1 MNTNNT
7 KKAAGASNSTGPHT
21 DTNGANF
28 PTDGTQS
35 SALRPPLLLTP
46 DMAAILTKL
55 RKLSTDHHLR
65 VYEILELDRRDF
77 VVYTD
82 TTVHFCSDMDA
93 VEVSLPWFG
102 VNK

>member
-28 PTDGTQS
+28 PTDGTPS
-35 SALRPPLLLTP
+35 TALRPPLLLTP
-46 DMAAILTKL
+46 DMAATLTKL
-55 RKLSTDHHLR
+55 RKLSTDDHLR

-82 TTVHFCSDMDA
+82 KIVVFCQDMDA
-93 VEVSLPWFG
+93 VEAVLQTWG

>member
-1 MNTNNT
+1 MITKNTQ
-7 KKAAGASNSTGPHT
+7 KAAEASNSKGLHT

-28 PTDGTQS
+28 PTDGIPGK
-35 SALRPPLLLTP
+35 ALMQPLLLTP
-46 DMAAILTKL
+46 DMAATLIKL
-55 RKLSTDHHLR
+55 RKLSTDDNLR

-82 TTVHFCSDMDA
+82 KIVVFCQDMDA
-93 VEVSLPWFG
+93 VEAVLQTWG

>member
-28 PTDGTQS
+28 PTDGTPS
-35 SALRPPLLLTP
+35 TALRPPLLLTP
-46 DMAAILTKL
+46 DMAATLTKL
-55 RKLSTDHHLR
+55 RKLSTDDHLR
-65 VYEILELDRRDF
+65 VYEILELDCLDF

-82 TTVHFCSDMDA
+82 KTIHICRDMDA
-93 VEVSLPWFG
+93 VEVFLQWFG
-102 VNK
+102 DNK